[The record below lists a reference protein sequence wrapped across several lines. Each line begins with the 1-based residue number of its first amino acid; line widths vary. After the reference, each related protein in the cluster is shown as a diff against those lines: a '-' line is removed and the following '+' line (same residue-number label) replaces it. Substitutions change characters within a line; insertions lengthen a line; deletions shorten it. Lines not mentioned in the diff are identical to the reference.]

1 MEGVTGI
8 GFAAEVPIR
17 YPSRDADGERYA
29 DSESEAESHA
39 SSDAKVHSDALC
51 AIFDFFELCGVRDRV
66 AIVDVESKW
75 QSPKV
80 GPDRDYSLDATN
92 KRALNDEIR
101 VQSILANGEF
111 SKNFAHF

>member
-1 MEGVTGI
+1 MELAELALLSTFPLPLFGRSADCPRIPLVDGLLPDWVEGVTGI

-66 AIVDVESKW
+66 AIVEI
-75 QSPKV
+75 
-80 GPDRDYSLDATN
+80 G
-92 KRALNDEIR
+92 RAH
-101 VQSILANGEF
+101 V
-111 SKNFAHF
+111 